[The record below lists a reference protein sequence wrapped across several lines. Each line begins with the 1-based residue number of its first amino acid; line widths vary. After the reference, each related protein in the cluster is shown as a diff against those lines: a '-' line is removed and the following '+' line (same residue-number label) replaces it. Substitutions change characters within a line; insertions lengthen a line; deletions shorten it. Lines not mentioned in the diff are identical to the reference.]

1 MVKGI
6 YILTL
11 AQIGITDME
20 EQKKVIDFLT
30 QLARIGIKNK
40 ELKDLQAWL
49 IIEI

>member
-1 MVKGI
+1 MVKGM
-6 YILTL
+6 YVLPL
-11 AQIGITDME
+11 EEIGITDME
-20 EQKKVIDFLT
+20 EQEKVIDFLT